1 MFASPSLNSDGEE
14 TNTADNFNDIYYSL
28 RYEADLLFTRFVRF
42 SESQQIMHVEKEQV
56 FGTRMIN
63 SDNHGE
69 ISPILYVINLYG
81 LKPR

>member
-56 FGTRMIN
+56 FGTQMIN